1 MKFSKNKLNLYYL
14 CVLLVI
20 LMGCNLVS
28 FELLNVTCNVDD
40 KIDFFNDDFIIL
52 NFSIL
57 PVFQEVEDS
66 IKLTNQTNNI
76 VCDFV
81 WNGSKCYIKPREK
94 WNNGEKYS
102 FTLSN
107 LISMQDGRSYDV
119 NINRTFY
126 YGENDKYLKLINCSI
141 LDGNSI
147 ENNEIIVYTFN
158 KSVDLLSFKNAF
170 SISPTIPFKTEFSQD
185 NKVVKIIP
193 SENWK
198 TNTLY
203 TWEFSKI
210 KSVDTYPQDKKY
222 SGTFFAPVDVIQP
235 EVVSIHPVIIDSTS
249 TVWKKHKNLS
259 DIFVNES
266 IGFIFSESVDFDSV
280 KNAITFVPS
289 ISGNFIQYDEDGKEF
304 VYCIQKNWEAEKEYQ
319 VKIAN
324 SLVDKNGIPLY
335 EEYTDF
341 FEPKIDYIEID
352 SIKLNSTEI
361 TDYSEQTHICYLDE
375 VQIEPE
381 ILVTVNFSKNIADK
395 YKEQAFKSVSVS
407 SFFPSSAISPTII
420 SVSWIKDS
428 QLEIRYKGFTKSTVA
443 ENFYKMII
451 QGDSD
456 NILTDEG
463 GYIKEDLCVYFK
475 VL

>member
-1 MKFSKNKLNLYYL
+1 M
-14 CVLLVI
+14 
-20 LMGCNLVS
+20 
-28 FELLNVTCNVDD
+28 
-40 KIDFFNDDFIIL
+40 
-52 NFSIL
+52 
-57 PVFQEVEDS
+57 
-66 IKLTNQTNNI
+66 
-76 VCDFV
+76 
-81 WNGSKCYIKPREK
+81 
-94 WNNGEKYS
+94 
-102 FTLSN
+102 
-107 LISMQDGRSYDV
+107 
-119 NINRTFY
+119 
-126 YGENDKYLKLINCSI
+126 
-141 LDGNSI
+141 
-147 ENNEIIVYTFN
+147 
-158 KSVDLLSFKNAF
+158 
-170 SISPTIPFKTEFSQD
+170 
-185 NKVVKIIP
+185 
-193 SENWK
+193 
-198 TNTLY
+198 Y

-249 TVWKKHKNLS
+249 TVWKEHKNLS

-266 IGFIFSESVDFDSV
+266 IGFVFSESVDFDSV

-361 TDYSEQTHICYLDE
+361 TDYSEQTYICNLDE

-407 SFFPSSAISPTII
+407 SFFPTSAISPTIL
-420 SVSWIKDS
+420 SVSWVKDS